1 MVGYVSDIMEDI
13 ELGETTILHF
23 IKGERSV
30 SENGLEISV
39 PLK

>member
-1 MVGYVSDIMEDI
+1 MEVI
-13 ELGETTILHF
+13 ELGDKTILHF
-23 IKGERSV
+23 IKGKRSV